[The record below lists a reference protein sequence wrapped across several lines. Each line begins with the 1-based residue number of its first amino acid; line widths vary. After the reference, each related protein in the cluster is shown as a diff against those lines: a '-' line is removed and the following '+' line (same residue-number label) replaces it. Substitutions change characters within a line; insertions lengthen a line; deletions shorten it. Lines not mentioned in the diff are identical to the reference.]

1 MSDVTLH
8 LNKVSV
14 RFNGYKAWI
23 KLSGAYRNTQCGLC
37 GHYDDATNDEN
48 EMIMAN
54 NEFTSNLAQFHR
66 SYSLSNSH
74 DSYDQ
79 MCNEQQLDR
88 FYEEN
93 KNKFGYSNTEEM
105 IEEEGKGMMEG
116 NKNKKYNEWEDEMFD
131 GTFGDQNENDEAYFS
146 DNYEGSEQ
154 FIMRSEMNDNKME
167 KIIAPQEKTRLIEM
181 ENEICFSKQ
190 QIKQCPSGSYPYGWY
205 NNGDNENLQENQ
217 QTNQQNFT
225 SKNVP
230 FICLPRSDF
239 ETRQLLRLYKQNN
252 NQINNINDM
261 YKQHSFIEKVHEP
274 KECRMG

>member
-8 LNKVSV
+8 LKEVSV

-74 DSYDQ
+74 DNNDQ

-93 KNKFGYSNTEEM
+93 KNKFGYSEALE
-105 IEEEGKGMMEG
+105 IEEEEGKEMKEG
-116 NKNKKYNEWEDEMFD
+116 SKNKKYNEWEDEMFD
-131 GTFGDQNENDEAYFS
+131 GTFGDQSENDEAYFS
-146 DNYEGSEQ
+146 DNYQGSEQ
-154 FIMRSEMNDNKME
+154 YIMRSEMNGNKME

-205 NNGDNENLQENQ
+205 NNGDNESLQENLQ
-217 QTNQQNFT
+217 ANQQGNKQTNQQNFT

-230 FICLPRSDF
+230 FIHCGA
-239 ETRQLLRLYKQNN
+239 YV
-252 NQINNINDM
+252 
-261 YKQHSFIEKVHEP
+261 YAH
-274 KECRMG
+274 